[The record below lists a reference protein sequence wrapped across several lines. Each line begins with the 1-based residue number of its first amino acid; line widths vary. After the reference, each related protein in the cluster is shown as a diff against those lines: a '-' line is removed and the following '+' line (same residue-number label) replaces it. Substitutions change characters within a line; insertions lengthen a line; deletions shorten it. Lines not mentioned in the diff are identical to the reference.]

1 MAFPT
6 KPKAEPT
13 LVIEPTSDFTTADL
27 KAIEKFKDDG
37 LPSVATLTDSTMV
50 QALEMYLSGKS
61 YREIS
66 QLVSKPKAMVLY
78 LSEKYDWYGKR
89 QEYLREIHDNM
100 LQRTIE
106 AKLVGQDF
114 LIQLKQFFEK
124 KIGRNINNY
133 MRTDNEA
140 FAALVDMKEIDKY
153 IKTFETLDKLT
164 TVKQPKSDKPSAPTI
179 GINAGSS
186 GVTITKTGENTVEVT
201 PTEKPK
207 SALEKFAEER
217 RREAEKTLSDIK
229 KDKSE
234 GDKK

>member
-1 MAFPT
+1 MAFPS
-6 KPKAEPT
+6 KPKVEPT
-13 LVIEPTSDFTTADL
+13 LVIEPTSDFTSADL
-27 KAIEKFKDDG
+27 KVIEKYKEDG
-37 LPSVATLTDSTMV
+37 LPAVSTLTDSTLV
-50 QALEMYLSGKS
+50 HALEMYLSGKS

-78 LSEKYDWYGKR
+78 LSEKYNWFEKR
-89 QEYLREIHDNM
+89 QEYLREIQDNM
-100 LQRTIE
+100 LQRTLE
-106 AKLVGQDF
+106 AKIVGQDF

-124 KIGRNINNY
+124 KIGTNINNY
-133 MRTDNEA
+133 MRTNNEA
-140 FAALVDMKEIDKY
+140 FAALVDLKEVDKY

-164 TVKQPKSDKPSAPTI
+164 TVKQPRSDKPSAPTI
-179 GINAGSS
+179 GINAGLS
-186 GVTITKTGENTVEVT
+186 GVTITKTGDNTVEVT

-234 GDKK
+234 GDNK